1 MSDNVHCVI
10 AAAALPAR
18 GEGAASSSAAAT
30 PPTLPN
36 LQSLLAR
43 MDAGPRL
50 VLGEGSPAMPWE
62 MRMAR
67 LSGLPGEAGHVP
79 WAAHESGTL
88 GTPCAW
94 LTLCHWDVGTD
105 HVLLASPG
113 ALAVDEETAAALH
126 ASMAPYF
133 LEDGITLEPHPARPG
148 LWLAT
153 GELFRNLAC
162 TSLDRV
168 VGRRLTRSFFEATDD
183 ASKTIRRL
191 QNEMQMLLYT
201 HPANDR
207 RADEGLPP
215 VNSFWVTGAG
225 VLDDIASAPS
235 GTVLL
240 ERRLQEPALRHD
252 AAAHAQ
258 AWRDIDAS
266 TCADLLARLAA
277 GQHVYLSLCGELAA
291 QEYSG
296 QPRGAWARVTQLFK
310 RRPDLR
316 FMDSL

>member
-1 MSDNVHCVI
+1 MSETVHCVI
-10 AAAALPAR
+10 AAAPSGAGPA
-18 GEGAASSSAAAT
+18 AVSVS
-30 PPTLPN
+30 LPN
-36 LQSLLAR
+36 LQSLLAQLTEG
-43 MDAGPRL
+43 DRL
-50 VLGEGSPAMPWE
+50 VMNEGSPAMPWE
-62 MRMAR
+62 MRMAS
-67 LSGLPGEAGHVP
+67 LTGLPGDAGHVP
-79 WAAHESGTL
+79 WAAHESGML

-94 LTLCHWDVGTD
+94 ITLCHWEVGTD

-113 ALAVDEETAAALH
+113 ALAVDDDTSTALH

-133 LEDGITLEPHPARPG
+133 EEDGITLEPHPARPG

-153 GELFRNLAC
+153 GELFRHLPC

-168 VGRRLTRSFFEATDD
+168 IGRRLTRSFFEAKDE
-183 ASKTIRRL
+183 ASRTLRRL

-225 VLDDIASAPS
+225 VLDEPAATLQ
-235 GTVLL
+235 GTLML
-240 ERRLQEPALRHD
+240 EHRLQEPALRQD

-266 TCADLLARLAA
+266 TCADLLARLKA
-277 GQHVYLSLCGELAA
+277 GQPIHLSLCGNLAA
-291 QEYSG
+291 QDYVT
-296 QPRGAWARVTQLFK
+296 QARSPWGRAAQLFK
-310 RRPDLR
+310 SRPDLR

>member
-1 MSDNVHCVI
+1 M
-10 AAAALPAR
+10 ALPR
-18 GEGAASSSAAAT
+18 
-30 PPTLPN
+30 
-36 LQSLLAR
+36 LQSLLAQL
-43 MDAGPRL
+43 DAGPRL
-50 VLGEGSPAMPWE
+50 VLGEDSPAMPWE

-67 LSGLPGEAGHVP
+67 LSGLPGEPGHVP

-113 ALAVDEETAAALH
+113 ALAVDEATAAALH

-153 GELFRNLAC
+153 GELFRHLAC

-183 ASKTIRRL
+183 AAKTIRRL

-225 VLDDIASAPS
+225 VLED
-235 GTVLL
+235 TVTPPPITVML

-277 GQHVYLSLCGELAA
+277 GQQIHLSLCGDLAA
-291 QEYSG
+291 QDYSV
-296 QPRGAWARVTQLFK
+296 QPRGLWLRATQRFK